1 MNLAIAITLV
11 TSLVIGIVAGFVMY
25 RSSFCMAGMFRDLF
39 LFRNTFM
46 LRILVLFVAVAML
59 LLELVRQAGLI
70 GIFPYPGFGAP
81 ALTTIAGGLIFGVGM
96 SLAGGCVAGTLYKM
110 GSGNIVSIAAFFG
123 LIVGSTVYAEI
134 HPFWSSFAAK
144 TRFNTDMETIAKLV
158 GFSQGLVVSGT
169 LILLAVMIF
178 FWQRTGKLVR
188 KSCASGYLQPWKA
201 SVILAVLVTVSV
213 VIIGIPLGITTSYAK
228 AGSWL
233 QLIITPEYVRTHEY
247 FRAVSFDYTNH
258 FLGMN
263 YTGGPGPHADSIS
276 LIQFPLIAG
285 IIAGGFLASSMVG
298 EFRIYSAVQRR
309 QLISGLAGGVLMGL
323 AARMA
328 PSCNVWHL
336 LGGLPILATQSLFFL
351 AGLVPGAC
359 LGGQLLTGLFL
370 KETH

>member
-1 MNLAIAITLV
+1 
-11 TSLVIGIVAGFVMY
+11 
-25 RSSFCMAGMFRDLF
+25 
-39 LFRNTFM
+39 
-46 LRILVLFVAVAML
+46 
-59 LLELVRQAGLI
+59 
-70 GIFPYPGFGAP
+70 
-81 ALTTIAGGLIFGVGM
+81 
-96 SLAGGCVAGTLYKM
+96 
-110 GSGNIVSIAAFFG
+110 
-123 LIVGSTVYAEI
+123 
-134 HPFWSSFAAK
+134 
-144 TRFNTDMETIAKLV
+144 
-158 GFSQGLVVSGT
+158 
-169 LILLAVMIF
+169 
-178 FWQRTGKLVR
+178 
-188 KSCASGYLQPWKA
+188 
-201 SVILAVLVTVSV
+201 
-213 VIIGIPLGITTSYAK
+213 
-228 AGSWL
+228 
-233 QLIITPEYVRTHEY
+233 
-247 FRAVSFDYTNH
+247 
-258 FLGMN
+258 MN